1 MNIGFLY
8 LFLIIFCWSIN
19 PFLKKSIT
27 KKLSSLEYNFANS
40 ICILIIL
47 FIIITYNNYITKNSN
62 KINMNFIS
70 NLNFKEL
77 IILVISAGVTL
88 LASYSFIKAIQN
100 MDVSFVLPF
109 TQSLTIVISTLIG
122 VLVMNET
129 YNYNIGFGVLLI
141 SSGVYLLTNK

>member
-1 MNIGFLY
+1 MNFVSKLNSKELVIL
-8 LFLIIFCWSIN
+8 
-19 PFLKKSIT
+19 
-27 KKLSSLEYNFANS
+27 LSSASF
-40 ICILIIL
+40 
-47 FIIITYNNYITKNSN
+47 
-62 KINMNFIS
+62 
-70 NLNFKEL
+70 
-77 IILVISAGVTL
+77 TL

-129 YNYNIGFGVLLI
+129 YNYNIGLGVLLI